1 MKLGT
6 VRKTLWLR
14 DVLKD
19 EKTFDRQTVGRKKIM
34 EVEMIGFA

>member
-19 EKTFDRQTVGRKKIM
+19 EKNSYRQAFGKKIM
-34 EVEMIGFA
+34 EVEMTSFA

>member
-1 MKLGT
+1 LKLGT

-19 EKTFDRQTVGRKKIM
+19 EKNSDKQWGKKKIM
-34 EVEMIGFA
+34 KVKMTRFA